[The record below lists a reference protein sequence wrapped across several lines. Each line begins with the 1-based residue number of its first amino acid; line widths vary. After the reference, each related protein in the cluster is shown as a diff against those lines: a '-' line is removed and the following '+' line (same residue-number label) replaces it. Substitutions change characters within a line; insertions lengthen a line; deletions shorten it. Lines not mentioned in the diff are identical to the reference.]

1 MLKIEIK
8 EQACDSKFKS
18 HETHCSLTGS
28 LSLVQE
34 IINLQIPFLEV
45 NRFLTSKNE
54 RKQKDVKGPKMWKLI
69 MKINLWANFSLSRA
83 LTYRTRSWWIP
94 SAQSW
99 ILFRLLTLHQK
110 RAGTINEGKKRF
122 QAGWLLVS
130 GLINRSASD
139 KVFVTCQWNLGIPAN
154 PLKTLAIAGRFLSWR
169 IKGFMKSK
177 NCYTSVSFNPRNPCL
192 YWSNSRCREN
202 AVGT

>member
-54 RKQKDVKGPKMWKLI
+54 RKQKLKKNEKENK
-69 MKINLWANFSLSRA
+69 KIKE
-83 LTYRTRSWWIP
+83 I
-94 SAQSW
+94 
-99 ILFRLLTLHQK
+99 
-110 RAGTINEGKKRF
+110 
-122 QAGWLLVS
+122 
-130 GLINRSASD
+130 
-139 KVFVTCQWNLGIPAN
+139 
-154 PLKTLAIAGRFLSWR
+154 
-169 IKGFMKSK
+169 
-177 NCYTSVSFNPRNPCL
+177 
-192 YWSNSRCREN
+192 
-202 AVGT
+202 